1 MAARVTVTARQERL
15 GKELRRLRERAGMS
29 LRDAARA
36 AGVNEGKLSSM
47 ESGRVATSADR
58 VRLLVGQY
66 ACEDTALVNALVA
79 MTGERVRGWWE
90 THRRMLPQDFLDLAE
105 LEHHAAYLRSFE
117 SVHIPGLLQ
126 TEEHVRAIYSSSAAR
141 LPSDQLEARVRFRL
155 ARHTVL
161 AREEPFCYEVVIHE
175 AALRVRVAN
184 REASQRQLLHIV
196 KQSERP
202 RVSVRVV
209 PFDVDG
215 FTRIGNPMLLA
226 GGSVPTLDT
235 VLLDTAHGARYMD
248 AEAQL
253 ARYRQVINDVEGAAL
268 DPVESRNFI
277 HRLAK
282 NT

>member
-1 MAARVTVTARQERL
+1 MAARVTITARQARL
-15 GKELRRLRERAGMS
+15 GKELRRLRERAGLS
-29 LRDAARA
+29 LREAARVT
-36 AGVNEGKLSSM
+36 GINEGKFSAM

-58 VRLLVGQY
+58 VRLLAGTY
-66 ACEDTALVNALVA
+66 ACEDAALVEALVA

-105 LEHHAAYLRSFE
+105 LEHHATYLRSFE

-126 TEEHVRAIYSSSAAR
+126 TEEQVRAIYSSSAAR
-141 LPSDQLEARVRFRL
+141 LSSEHLEARVRFRL
-155 ARHTVL
+155 DRQAVL
-161 AREEPFCYEVVIHE
+161 AREKPFRFEVVIHE

-184 REASQRQLLHIV
+184 REATQRQLLHIV
-196 KQSERP
+196 EQSERP
-202 RVSVRVV
+202 QVTVRVV

-215 FTRIGNPMLLA
+215 FTRIGNPMLIA
-226 GGSVPTLDT
+226 GGSVPRLDT

-253 ARYRQVINDVEGAAL
+253 SRYRGVIADVERAAL
-268 DPVESRNFI
+268 GAVESRDFV

-282 NT
+282 HT